1 MRKIVNKEHIEGR
14 LYDFDL
20 AEKQVQNTGSK
31 FYGSSFIAGSIDI
44 ATDEAGLNI
53 VQIHY
58 VFVQPTTSTGKTN
71 STYTALKDIMT
82 NGKTWI
88 KDGVE
93 AATLI
98 KADPSFALNDFFTKN
113 GTGDEL
119 TLVSAKRNQ
128 NGFISIAKSLNENEA
143 LRSTFE
149 VDMLI
154 NGTTYIEANPEKNID
169 ADYLIVKGAVFDYR
183 DAIMPVE
190 FIVKDPNGIKYFESL
205 DASAS
210 NPTFTKVWGTISSST
225 IVTRKEEESAFGA
238 PTVKEY
244 TKTVR
249 EWVITGTSRPD
260 AVYEIG
266 DEKNGITEEEVK
278 TALSNREIYLAG
290 EKKKTEDYLAQRA
303 TGNTAAPATNA
314 TIAPATAGGF
324 NF

>member
-31 FYGSSFIAGSIDI
+31 FYGSSFIAGSVDI

-71 STYTALKDIMT
+71 STYTVLKDIMT
-82 NGKTWI
+82 SGKTWV
-88 KDGVE
+88 KDGPE
-93 AATLI
+93 AATMV
-98 KADPSFALNDFFTKN
+98 KADPAFTLNDFYTKS
-113 GTGDEL
+113 GASDEL

-128 NGFISIAKSLNENEA
+128 GGFISIAKSLNENEA

-154 NGTTYIEANPEKNID
+154 NGTTYIEADPEKNID
-169 ADYLIVKGAVFDYR
+169 ADYLIIKGAVFDFR
-183 DAIMPVE
+183 NAIMPVE
-190 FIVKDPNGIKYFESL
+190 FVVKDPNGIKYFESL

-210 NPTFTKVWGTISSST
+210 NPTFTKVWGTINSST

-244 TKTVR
+244 ARTVR
-249 EWVITGTSRPD
+249 EWIITGTSRPD

-266 DEKNGITEEEVK
+266 DDKNGITAEEVK
-278 TALSNREIYLAG
+278 TALANREVYLAG
-290 EKKKTEDYLAQRA
+290 EKKRTEDYLAQRA
-303 TGNTAAPATNA
+303 AGNATAPAANA
-314 TIAPATAGGF
+314 TVAPAAAGGF

>member
-31 FYGSSFIAGSIDI
+31 FYGSNFIAGSVDI

-58 VFVQPTTSTGKTN
+58 VFVQPTTSTGKAN
-71 STYTALKDIMT
+71 STYTALKEIM
-82 NGKTWI
+82 NSGKTWI
-88 KDGVE
+88 KDGAE
-93 AATLI
+93 AATLV
-98 KADPSFALNDFFTKN
+98 KADPSFALNDFYTKN
-113 GTGDEL
+113 GGSDEL

-128 NGFISIAKSLNENEA
+128 GGFISIAKSLNDNEA

-154 NGTTYIEANPEKNID
+154 NGTTVISADPEKNID
-169 ADYLIVKGAVFDYR
+169 ADYLVVKGAVFDFR
-183 DAIMPVE
+183 NAIMPVE
-190 FIVKDPNGIKYFESL
+190 FVVKDPNGIKYFEGL
-205 DASAS
+205 DATPA
-210 NPTFTKVWGTISSST
+210 NPTFTKVWGTINSST

-238 PTVKEY
+238 PTVKEF
-244 TKTVR
+244 TRTVR
-249 EWVITGTSRPD
+249 EWIITGTSRPD

-266 DEKNGITEEEVK
+266 DDKNGITEEEVK
-278 TALSNREIYLAG
+278 KALSDREIYLAG
-290 EKKKTEDYLAQRA
+290 EKKRTEDYLAQKA
-303 TGNTAAPATNA
+303 AGNTAPAANA
-314 TIAPATAGGF
+314 TVASAAAGGF